1 MNGQNMD
8 NKQTK
13 TLTLVGSIYFR
24 PKASFQTFGWIEIPA
39 DRESFWNRSP
49 EYILVAP
56 YTIEIEMPE
65 GFDPKQET
73 LKALQIE
80 RKLILAD
87 NEQRLNAV
95 DSKIQELLAIEHK
108 DDSLPTSG

>member
-13 TLTLVGSIYFR
+13 TLTLVGSIYFK
-24 PKASFQTFGWIEIPA
+24 PKQTFQPFGWIEIPA
-39 DRESFWNRSP
+39 DRESFWNHSI

-80 RKLILAD
+80 RKLILAN
-87 NEQRLNAV
+87 NEQRLNEV
-95 DSKIQELLAIEHK
+95 DSKIQELMAIEHK
-108 DDSLPTSG
+108 TE